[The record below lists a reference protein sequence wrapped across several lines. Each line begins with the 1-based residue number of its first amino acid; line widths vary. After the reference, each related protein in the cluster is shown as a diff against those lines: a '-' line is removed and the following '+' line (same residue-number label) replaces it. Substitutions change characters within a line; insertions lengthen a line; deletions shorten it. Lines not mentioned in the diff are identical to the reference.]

1 MKAGGAGM
9 RTMFSFLQKYRLAT
23 SVALLLMLTELMV
36 ELFQPFII
44 SKIIDKGIG
53 NDNLT
58 VVLQWGGVLLGCSV
72 LAFVVGIISSFY
84 ASHVSQSFGY
94 DVRDRLYEKVQTFSF
109 ANFNRFPESSL
120 ITRLTNDVMQLQNT
134 VFMGLRIMLRAPL
147 LVIGSVV
154 MAFIVHPKLALFLA
168 AGIPFLGVF
177 LVWVLRKGE
186 RLFRSVQQQLDGVNG
201 VMQQNLSGMR
211 LIRVFVRMKHEA
223 ARFGA
228 SSERLMEKTVA
239 AMRLTETT
247 MPIILLVM
255 NTCILAVLWFGR
267 FELDRSG
274 ASVGE
279 VVAIVN
285 YAMRTT
291 GALSILSMIIVN
303 FSRARASAQRVE
315 EVLKTDIDLLDT
327 EDSDSEAK
335 LSAGNVT
342 FEGVSFFYPD
352 TGEHVLEAITFE
364 AKAGDTVAIMGATG
378 SGKTSLMQLIPR
390 LYDLDEGSI
399 RIDGIDNRLLKLAQ
413 LRGQIGYV
421 PQDIMLFTGT
431 VADNIRWGKEDA
443 TQEEIVHA
451 AKLAQIH
458 DTIMK
463 LPQQYE
469 TVVGQKGVNLS
480 GGQKQRLTIARALV
494 RMPVILLL
502 DDSTSALD
510 VQTEARLL
518 TALKQMQCTT
528 FLITQK
534 ISTTIGAD
542 TILLLD
548 DGRLLAQGTHE
559 QLLRNSDLYRRIYES
574 QFGKEGVSRA

>member
-1 MKAGGAGM
+1 M
-9 RTMFSFLQKYRLAT
+9 RTMFSFLHKYKAAT
-23 SVALLLMLTELMV
+23 AVALLLMLTELMV
-36 ELFQPFII
+36 ELIQPFII
-44 SKIIDKGIG
+44 SKIIDNGIG
-53 NDNLT
+53 NDNMT
-58 VVLQWGGVLLGCSV
+58 VVLQWSGVLVGCSFI
-72 LAFVVGIISSFY
+72 AFGVGIVSSFY
-84 ASHVSQSFGY
+84 ASHVSQSFGF
-94 DVRDRLYEKVQTFSF
+94 DVRERLYEKVQSFSF

-177 LVWVLRKGE
+177 LVWVLQKGE
-186 RLFRSVQQQLDGVNG
+186 KLFRSVQQQLDGVNG

-223 ARFGA
+223 TRFA
-228 SSERLMEKTVA
+228 SSSERLMEKTVA

-255 NTCILAVLWFGR
+255 NTCVLIVLWFGR

-315 EVLKTDIDLLDT
+315 EVLMTDIDLLDT
-327 EDSDSEAK
+327 EESDREAR
-335 LSAGNVT
+335 LRAGDVS
-342 FEGVSFFYPD
+342 FEGVSFRYPD

-390 LYDLDEGSI
+390 LYDLDEGII
-399 RIDGIDNRLLKLAQ
+399 RLDGVDNRQLKLAQ

-431 VADNIRWGKEDA
+431 AADNIRWGKEDA
-443 TQEEIVHA
+443 TQEEIEQA

-463 LPQQYE
+463 LPLQYE
-469 TVVGQKGVNLS
+469 TIVGQKGVNLS

-494 RMPVILLL
+494 RQPVILLL

-518 TALKQMQCTT
+518 AALKQMHCTT

-542 TILLLD
+542 TVLLLD

-559 QLLRNSDLYRRIYES
+559 QLLNGSNLYRRIFES
-574 QFGKEGVSRA
+574 QFGKEGVSNA

>member
-9 RTMFSFLQKYRLAT
+9 RTMFSFLQKYKAAT
-23 SVALLLMLTELMV
+23 AVALLLMLTELMV
-36 ELFQPFII
+36 ELIQPFII

-53 NDNLT
+53 NDNMT
-58 VVLQWGGVLLGCSV
+58 VVLQWGGVLVGCSV
-72 LAFVVGIISSFY
+72 IAFGVGIVSSFY
-84 ASHVSQSFGY
+84 ASHVSQSFGF
-94 DVRDRLYEKVQTFSF
+94 DVRERLYEKVQSFSF

-177 LVWVLRKGE
+177 LVWVLQRGE
-186 RLFRSVQQQLDGVNG
+186 KLFRSVQQQLDGVNG

-223 ARFGA
+223 TRFA
-228 SSERLMEKTVA
+228 SSSERLMEKTVA

-255 NTCILAVLWFGR
+255 NTCVLTVLWFGR

-315 EVLKTDIDLLDT
+315 EVLMTDIDLLDT
-327 EDSDSEAK
+327 EESDKEAR
-335 LSAGNVT
+335 LRAGDVS
-342 FEGVSFFYPD
+342 FEGVSFRYPD

-390 LYDLDEGSI
+390 LYDLDEGII
-399 RIDGIDNRLLKLAQ
+399 RLDGIDNRQLKLTQ

-443 TQEEIVHA
+443 TQEEIEQA

-463 LPQQYE
+463 LPLQYE
-469 TVVGQKGVNLS
+469 TIVGQKGVNLS

-494 RMPVILLL
+494 RQPVILLL

-518 TALKQMQCTT
+518 AALKQMHCTT

-542 TILLLD
+542 TVLLLD

-559 QLLRNSDLYRRIYES
+559 QLLNGSNLYRRIFES
-574 QFGKEGVSRA
+574 QFGKEGVSNA

>member
-1 MKAGGAGM
+1 M
-9 RTMFSFLQKYRLAT
+9 RTMLAFLNKYRFAA
-23 SVALLLMLTELMV
+23 SIAIILMLTELMV
-36 ELFQPFII
+36 ELIQPFII
-44 SKIIDKGIG
+44 SKIIDEGIG
-53 NDNLT
+53 RDNISVALG
-58 VVLQWGGVLLGCSV
+58 WGGVLVGCSAV
-72 LAFVVGIISSFY
+72 AFVVGIISSFY
-84 ASHVSQSFGY
+84 ASHVSQSFGF
-94 DVRDRLYEKVQTFSF
+94 DVRDRLYEKVQSFSF

-154 MAFIVHPKLALFLA
+154 MALIVHPKLALLLA

-177 LVWVLRKGE
+177 LAWVLKKGE
-186 RLFRSVQQQLDGVNG
+186 RLFRDVQRQLDGVNG

-211 LIRVFVRMKHEA
+211 LIRVFVRMKHES
-223 ARFGA
+223 ARFARA
-228 SSERLMEKTVA
+228 SELLTEKTVS
-239 AMRLTETT
+239 AMRLTEST

-255 NTCILAVLWFGR
+255 NASILAVLWFGR
-267 FELDRSG
+267 LELDRSG

-279 VVAIVN
+279 IVAIVN

-303 FSRARASAQRVE
+303 FSRARASAQRIE
-315 EVLKTDIDLLDT
+315 EVLSTDIDLLDA
-327 EDSDSEAK
+327 EDGGVHSPVREGRVSFD
-335 LSAGNVT
+335 
-342 FEGVSFFYPD
+342 GVSFRYPD
-352 TGEHVLEAITFE
+352 TGELVLEAISFDVRP
-364 AKAGDTVAIMGATG
+364 GDTVAIMGATG

-390 LYDLDEGSI
+390 LYDVEEGAV
-399 RIDGIDNRLLKLAQ
+399 RIDGIDNRMMKLEQ
-413 LRGQIGYV
+413 LRRRIGYV

-443 TQEEIVHA
+443 SLADVMEA

-463 LPQQYE
+463 LPQQYD
-469 TVVGQKGVNLS
+469 TIVGQKGVNLS

-494 RMPVILLL
+494 RGPLILLL

-510 VQTEARLL
+510 VQTEAKLL
-518 TALKQMQCTT
+518 QALKGMNCTT

-534 ISTTIGAD
+534 VSTTMSAD

-548 DGRLLAQGTHE
+548 DGKLLAQGVHE
-559 QLLRNSDLYRRIYES
+559 RLLRDTPLYARICES
-574 QFGKEGVSRA
+574 QLGKEGASHA

>member
-1 MKAGGAGM
+1 M

-23 SVALLLMLTELMV
+23 SVALLLMLTELTV

-53 NDNLT
+53 ADNLT
-58 VVLQWGGVLLGCSV
+58 VVLQWGGVLLGCSA

-94 DVRDRLYEKVQTFSF
+94 DVRDRLYEKVQSFSF

-168 AGIPFLGVF
+168 AGIPFLGMF

-201 VMQQNLSGMR
+201 VMQQNLRGMR

-223 ARFGA
+223 ARFSM

-255 NTCILAVLWFGR
+255 NTCILAVLWFGH

-327 EDSDSEAK
+327 EDSDTEAK
-335 LSAGNVT
+335 LSAGDVT
-342 FEGVSFFYPD
+342 FEGVSFRYPD

-390 LYDLDEGSI
+390 LYDLDEGTI
-399 RIDGIDNRLLKLAQ
+399 RIDGIDNRLLKLTQ

-443 TQEEIVHA
+443 AQEEIVHA

-518 TALKQMQCTT
+518 TALKQMHCTT

-534 ISTTIGAD
+534 ISTTISAD

-574 QFGKEGVSRA
+574 QFGKEGLSHA

>member
-1 MKAGGAGM
+1 M

-23 SVALLLMLTELMV
+23 SVALLLMLTELTV

-53 NDNLT
+53 ADNLT
-58 VVLQWGGVLLGCSV
+58 VVLQWGGVLLGCSA

-94 DVRDRLYEKVQTFSF
+94 DVRDRLYEKVQSFSF

-168 AGIPFLGVF
+168 AGIPFLGMF

-223 ARFGA
+223 ARFSM

-255 NTCILAVLWFGR
+255 NTCILAVLWFGH

-327 EDSDSEAK
+327 EDSDTEAK
-335 LSAGNVT
+335 LSAGDVT
-342 FEGVSFFYPD
+342 FEGVSFRYPD

-390 LYDLDEGSI
+390 LYDLDEGTI
-399 RIDGIDNRLLKLAQ
+399 RIDGIDNRLLKLTQ

-518 TALKQMQCTT
+518 TALKQMHCTT

-534 ISTTIGAD
+534 ISTTISAD

-574 QFGKEGVSRA
+574 QFGKEGVSHA

>member
-9 RTMFSFLQKYRLAT
+9 RTMFSFLHKYKAAT
-23 SVALLLMLTELMV
+23 AVALLLMLTELMV
-36 ELFQPFII
+36 ELIQPFII
-44 SKIIDKGIG
+44 SKIIDNGIG
-53 NDNLT
+53 NDNMT
-58 VVLQWGGVLLGCSV
+58 VVLQWSGVLVGCSFI
-72 LAFVVGIISSFY
+72 AFGVGIVSSFY
-84 ASHVSQSFGY
+84 ASHVSQSFGF
-94 DVRDRLYEKVQTFSF
+94 DVRERLYEKVQSFSF

-177 LVWVLRKGE
+177 LVWVLQKGE
-186 RLFRSVQQQLDGVNG
+186 KLFRSVQQQLDGVNG

-223 ARFGA
+223 TRFA
-228 SSERLMEKTVA
+228 SSSERLMEKTVA

-255 NTCILAVLWFGR
+255 NTCVLIVLWFGR

-315 EVLKTDIDLLDT
+315 EVLMTDIDLLDT
-327 EDSDSEAK
+327 EESDREAR
-335 LSAGNVT
+335 LRAGDVS
-342 FEGVSFFYPD
+342 FEGVSFRYPD

-390 LYDLDEGSI
+390 LYDLDEGII
-399 RIDGIDNRLLKLAQ
+399 RLDGVDNRQLKLAQ

-431 VADNIRWGKEDA
+431 AADNIRWGKEDA
-443 TQEEIVHA
+443 TQEEIEQA

-463 LPQQYE
+463 LPLQYE
-469 TVVGQKGVNLS
+469 TIVGQKGVNLS

-494 RMPVILLL
+494 RQPVILLL

-518 TALKQMQCTT
+518 AALKQMHCTT

-542 TILLLD
+542 TVLLLD

-559 QLLRNSDLYRRIYES
+559 QLLNGSNLYRRIFES
-574 QFGKEGVSRA
+574 QFGKEGVSNA